1 MEAELIAHQQAG
13 ERMQGRWQHAI
24 RLEWLLLPTLVLYA
38 LAFVL
43 PLVVLIGESFSTSL
57 ATTAL
62 ARSSLTFDNY
72 RAFASDGVTL
82 RVFLT
87 TVRLAALITMAC
99 VVLGYPLA
107 LFLRRVGP
115 RLRIVVLALVVS
127 PLLTSVIVRNVGWLL
142 ILGREGLVNAA
153 LRGAGVIDSP
163 LPLLYNTF
171 GVVLGVTHV
180 YLAFLVLPLLASL
193 TAIDPSVEESASS
206 LGAPPWRVFLHVTLP
221 LSLPGIIA
229 GATLVFILSMGVYLT
244 PVIMGGGFVNTL
256 PMIITDLVR
265 NQYDWSRASAF
276 AVVLLI
282 FVGAILVLSQD
293 IQRRLTPARAEE
305 RVR

>member
-1 MEAELIAHQQAG
+1 
-13 ERMQGRWQHAI
+13 MQGTPQHAI
-24 RLEWLLLPTLVLYA
+24 RLWWLLLPTLVLYGW
-38 LAFVL
+38 AFVL
-43 PLVVLIGESFSTSL
+43 PLVVLIGDSFSTSS

-72 RAFASDGVTL
+72 RAFAADGVTL
-82 RVFLT
+82 RVFLA
-87 TVRLAALITMAC
+87 TVRLAVLITITCA
-99 VVLGYPLA
+99 VLGYPLA
-107 LFLRRVGP
+107 LFLRRARS
-115 RLRIVVLALVVS
+115 RLRIVVFALVVS

-153 LRGAGVIDSP
+153 LRRAGVIDSP

-180 YLAFLVLPLLASL
+180 YLAFLVLPLLANL
-193 TAIDPSVEESASS
+193 IAIDPSVEESASS

-244 PVIMGGGFVNTL
+244 PVIMGGSFVNTL

-276 AVVLLI
+276 AMVLLI

-293 IQRRLTPARAEE
+293 MQRRLTRLRAEE

>member
-1 MEAELIAHQQAG
+1 
-13 ERMQGRWQHAI
+13 MQGTEHGI
-24 RLEWLLLPTLVLYA
+24 RPWWLLLLPVLTLYA
-38 LAFVL
+38 LALVL
-43 PLVVLIGESFSTSL
+43 PLIVVVGESFSTTS
-57 ATTAL
+57 AATAL

-82 RVFLT
+82 RVFFA
-87 TVRLAALITMAC
+87 TVRLAALITMTC

-107 LFLRRVGP
+107 LFMRRAGS
-115 RLRIVVLALVVS
+115 RLRIVILALVVS

-142 ILGREGLVNAA
+142 ILGREGLINAA
-153 LRGAGVIDSP
+153 LRSAGVIDSP

-171 GVVLGVTHV
+171 GVVIGVTHV
-180 YLAFLVLPLLASL
+180 YLAFLVLPLFANLI
-193 TAIDPSVEESASS
+193 AIDPALEESASS

-221 LSLPGIIA
+221 LSLSGIIA

-244 PVIMGGGFVNTL
+244 PVIMGGGFVITL

-276 AVVLLI
+276 SMVLLI
-282 FVGAILVLSQD
+282 FVGAILVLSQGAE
-293 IQRRLTPARAEE
+293 RRLTRARIEE
-305 RVR
+305 RLR